1 MPRPSGDKVYVGV
14 QVQSVYPD
22 YLSRHLC
29 VWCSCRKGRSWCGG
43 GQAPVG
49 VRDKV
54 RDRSGLRGYSGPWAE
69 DLSWRF

>member
-1 MPRPSGDKVYVGV
+1 MLWPSGYKVCVGV
-14 QVQSVYPD
+14 QVH

-54 RDRSGLRGYSGPWAE
+54 RDKSGSEGILAPGQKI
-69 DLSWRF
+69 